1 MSILVHASRV
11 LAVLATLALSACASY
26 SPNYEAL
33 QQTAYGNDTPL
44 PIDADIAELIHYAQ
58 SHHPSVLAATAQ
70 LERARAASV
79 SAGAF
84 ADPELSISQGL
95 NDADYF
101 TLGLSQEIPIFNRRG
116 MSIEQAKSSE
126 LAAKARLTQVR
137 AEIAANVVQ
146 AFSEYLYVLE
156 NQALQ
161 RDLVQLLEQFSSIAE
176 QSYAAG
182 DVAMADLLRA
192 QNALDEARSEYDNLQ
207 AMRFSQRARLNSAL
221 GRDARAELH
230 GDYALEVSHREFA
243 HLPAPPDELYEQL
256 KENNPAL
263 LALRAEVK
271 SLVVAQDIAN
281 TSGLPRLMIGAEY
294 MNTDMASDTVAGM
307 LSVSLPIWRANY
319 RAQRE
324 AAEADLASGLHE
336 LEASELAIQA
346 ELSMALYQ
354 WQDAERNRV
363 LYGDVLI
370 GRAEQ
375 AVASSLSNYQ
385 SGSASFTDV
394 ITSQQEWLS
403 FALAHRRA
411 MANQLAAVA
420 TLHALMPTLP
430 LPAETPAEAEPS
442 ATSVE
447 VISVEVN
454 DE

>member
-1 MSILVHASRV
+1 MSILPRANR
-11 LAVLATLALSACASY
+11 LIAVLATLALSACAGY
-26 SPNYEAL
+26 SPNYEVL
-33 QQTAYGNDTPL
+33 QASTYSKDTPL

-58 SHHPSVLAATAQ
+58 LHHPSVLAAKAQ

-84 ADPELSISQGL
+84 ADPELSISQGI

-101 TLGLSQEIPIFNRRG
+101 TLGLSQQIPIFNRRR
-116 MSIEQAKSSE
+116 MSIEQAQSSE
-126 LAAKARLTQVR
+126 LAAKARLAQVQ
-137 AEIAANVVQ
+137 ADIAANVVQ

-176 QSYAAG
+176 QRYAAG
-182 DVAMADLLRA
+182 DAAMGDLLRA

-230 GDYALEVSHREFA
+230 GDYALEASHREFA
-243 HLPAPPDELYEQL
+243 HLPAAPDTLYEQL

-263 LALRAEVK
+263 LALRANVK

-281 TSGLPRLMIGAEY
+281 TSGLPHLMIGAEY
-294 MNTDMASDTVAGM
+294 MNTDMASDTVTGM

-336 LEASELAIQA
+336 LEASELEIQA

-375 AVASSLSNYQ
+375 AVASSLSSYQ

-394 ITSQQEWLS
+394 ISSQQEWLS

-420 TLHALMPTLP
+420 TLHALIPTLP
-430 LPAETPAEAEPS
+430 LPIAASAESEPS
-442 ATSVE
+442 ATPFE
-447 VISVEVN
+447 AISVEVK